1 MIRLLS
7 NFKISQ
13 RYKKRLGFVRFNN
26 NNVQNRVFPVNK
38 INVSEES

>member
-13 RYKKRLGFVRFNN
+13 RYKKDSVLHVVVIKRTKPSPTRE
-26 NNVQNRVFPVNK
+26 QNQC
-38 INVSEES
+38 